1 MPNKYYIAYGSNLSV
16 EQMEKRTPDAVIV
29 GTGILR
35 GWRLLFRQ
43 FATIQENENFDTP
56 VLVWKISA
64 QDEKNLDRYEGF
76 PRFYRK
82 KNLRVHVKSL
92 NGEDL
97 GELTAMVYIMTSR
110 AVNYRFANPLPSDYY
125 YNILDKGYE
134 TFGFDTNILEGA
146 LLEACEHFNSDF
158 GS

>member
-1 MPNKYYIAYGSNLSV
+1 MGSKYYIAYGSNLSV
-16 EQMEKRTPDAVIV
+16 EQMKKRTPDAVIV
-29 GTGILR
+29 GTGILQ

-43 FATIQENENFDTP
+43 FATIQQNEKFNTP

-64 QDEKNLDRYEGF
+64 QDEKNLDKYEGF

-82 KNLRVHVKSL
+82 KNLSVNVKSL
-92 NGEDL
+92 DGEDL

-110 AVNYRFANPLPSDYY
+110 AVNSRLANPLPSDYY
-125 YNILDKGYE
+125 YSILDKGYE
-134 TFGFDTNILEGA
+134 TFGFDTNILEDA
-146 LLEACEHFNSDF
+146 LLEVCEHFNFDF

>member
-29 GTGILR
+29 GTGILH

-110 AVNYRFANPLPSDYY
+110 AVNSRFANPLPSDYY

-134 TFGFDTNILEGA
+134 TFGFDKKILEGA
-146 LLEACEHFNSDF
+146 LIEVYENFSFIF

>member
-1 MPNKYYIAYGSNLSV
+1 MADKYYIAYGSNLSV

-29 GTGILR
+29 GTGILH

-82 KNLRVHVKSL
+82 KNLIVHVKSL
-92 NGEDL
+92 DGEDL

-110 AVNYRFANPLPSDYY
+110 AVNSRFANPLPSDYY
-125 YNILDKGYE
+125 YFVL
-134 TFGFDTNILEGA
+134 FDRR
-146 LLEACEHFNSDF
+146 SQ
-158 GS
+158 

>member
-110 AVNYRFANPLPSDYY
+110 AVNSRFANPLPSDYY

-134 TFGFDTNILEGA
+134 TFGFDKKILEGA
-146 LLEACEHFNSDF
+146 LIEVYENFSFIF

>member
-1 MPNKYYIAYGSNLSV
+1 MASKYYIAYGSNLSV
-16 EQMEKRTPDAVIV
+16 EQMKQRTPDAVIV
-29 GTGILR
+29 GTGILH

-43 FATIQENENFDTP
+43 FATIQEDKNFDVP

-82 KNLRVHVKSL
+82 KNLSVHVKSL
-92 NGEDL
+92 DGEDL
-97 GELTAMVYIMTSR
+97 GELTAMVYVMTSK
-110 AVNYRFANPLPSDYY
+110 AVNDRFANPLPSDYY
-125 YNILDKGYE
+125 YSILDKGYE
-134 TFGFDTNILEGA
+134 TFGFDKKILEGA
-146 LLEACEHFNSDF
+146 LIELYETFTFVF

>member
-1 MPNKYYIAYGSNLSV
+1 
-16 EQMEKRTPDAVIV
+16 MEKRTPDAVIV
-29 GTGILR
+29 GTGILH

-82 KNLRVHVKSL
+82 KNLIVHVKSL
-92 NGEDL
+92 DGEDL

-110 AVNYRFANPLPSDYY
+110 AVNSRFANPLPSDYY
-125 YNILDKGYE
+125 YFVL
-134 TFGFDTNILEGA
+134 FDRR
-146 LLEACEHFNSDF
+146 SQ
-158 GS
+158 

>member
-110 AVNYRFANPLPSDYY
+110 AVNSRFANPLPSDYY

-134 TFGFDTNILEGA
+134 TFGFDKKILEGA
-146 LLEACEHFNSDF
+146 LIEVYENVSFIF

>member
-110 AVNYRFANPLPSDYY
+110 AVNSRFANPLPSDYY

-134 TFGFDTNILEGA
+134 TFGFDKNILEGA
-146 LLEACEHFNSDF
+146 LLEASEHFNSDF
-158 GS
+158 DS

>member
-1 MPNKYYIAYGSNLSV
+1 MGSKYYIAYGSNLSV
-16 EQMEKRTPDAVIV
+16 EQMKKRTPDAVIV
-29 GTGILR
+29 GTGILQ

-43 FATIQENENFDTP
+43 FATIQQNEKFNTP

-64 QDEKNLDRYEGF
+64 QDEKNLDKYEGF

-82 KNLRVHVKSL
+82 K
-92 NGEDL
+92 DL

-110 AVNYRFANPLPSDYY
+110 AVNSRFANPLPSDYY
-125 YNILDKGYE
+125 YSILDKGYE
-134 TFGFDTNILEGA
+134 TFGFDTNILEDA
-146 LLEACEHFNSDF
+146 LLEVCEHFNFDF